1 MRDSI
6 GLYKKRK
13 FTIILSMKVYILLIP
28 VILFSL
34 TVHEYMHGLTA
45 YKLGDS
51 TPLISGRLTMNPLS
65 HLDPIGTIMLFI
77 ARFGWAKPVPVNP
90 FNFRNPLR
98 DMAIVA
104 SAGPL
109 SNLSIGILSAFLIR
123 LFFGKGD
130 HLIYFSENLIFLLL
144 FLFMQIN
151 LALAFFN
158 LIPIPPLDGSKILLH
173 FLPPRSRS
181 EYLRFSSIGPLL
193 IFGIFIFEA
202 IFNFSIFGLIV
213 WYPANFIS
221 RLILGTN
228 FF

>member
-1 MRDSI
+1 ME
-6 GLYKKRK
+6 
-13 FTIILSMKVYILLIP
+13 VYILLIP

-51 TPLISGRLTMNPLS
+51 TPLIAGRLTLNPLS

-77 ARFGWAKPVPVNP
+77 ARFGWARPVPVNP

-104 SAGPL
+104 FAGPA

-123 LFFGKGD
+123 FFFGKGKQ
-130 HLIYFSENLIFLLL
+130 IFYFSENLFFLLL

-173 FLPPRSRS
+173 FLPPRSRT
-181 EYLRFSSIGPLL
+181 EYIRFSSMGPLL

-202 IFNFSIFGLIV
+202 IFNIPILRFFIWF
-213 WYPANFIS
+213 PANLVSKF
-221 RLILGTN
+221 ILGVN